1 MPNIEAQKLF
11 LSSSMMHVIKNLPN
25 LIFCMLLFFSLAG
38 VAQHAPFAGGEGD
51 GYDMAVWEVN
61 TGLGEYLS
69 NQIKIGPQPM
79 FPGGIVR
86 LESKIFIP
94 QAEVKLVDITGQE
107 ILNWDW
113 KQSGS
118 FSFTLPPV
126 PAGFYFIRIQIGEKM
141 AVKKVQVFT
150 K

>member
-1 MPNIEAQKLF
+1 
-11 LSSSMMHVIKNLPN
+11 MHVIKNLPN

-38 VAQHAPFAGGEGD
+38 VAQQAPFVGGEGD
-51 GYDMAVWEVN
+51 GYDMAVWEVR
-61 TGLGEYLS
+61 TGLGEYFS

-79 FPGGIVR
+79 FSGEVVR
-86 LESKIFIP
+86 LESKIFIQ
-94 QAEVKLVDITGQE
+94 QAEVKLVDITGKE
-107 ILNWDW
+107 VLTRDW

-126 PAGFYFIRIQIGEKM
+126 PAGFYFIRIQMGEKM
-141 AVKKVQVFT
+141 AVKKVQVFS